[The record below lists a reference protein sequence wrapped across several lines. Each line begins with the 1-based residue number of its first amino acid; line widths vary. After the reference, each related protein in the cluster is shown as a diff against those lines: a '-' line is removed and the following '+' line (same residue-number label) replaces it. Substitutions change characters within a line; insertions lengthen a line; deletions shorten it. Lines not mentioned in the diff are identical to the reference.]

1 MRACFFLSLR
11 ASNGVGT
18 MRSSTK
24 IWAFADDSPT
34 LWRPS
39 ADIYRTRD
47 GWLLKFDLAGVRPE
61 DVMVTVRGRR
71 VSVSGVRRDLMV
83 EEGCS
88 YYSMEISYNRFE
100 RLIEMPADLQNAKIT
115 MEARN
120 GLLLVRMITEG
131 NEYV

>member
-1 MRACFFLSLR
+1 
-11 ASNGVGT
+11 
-18 MRSSTK
+18 MRSRTK
-24 IWAFADDSPT
+24 IWAFPEDAPA
-34 LWRPS
+34 LWQPS
-39 ADIYRTRD
+39 ADVYRTRD
-47 GWLLKFDLAGVRPE
+47 GWLIKFDLAGVRPE